1 MEQASRGFEQARVPE
16 RLICRRNG
24 QIGRA
29 LAQFGQQA
37 GEFCQPDRASELIGD
52 ASLLQEQAQDIDEWL
67 IRQLS
72 PGLQSSPHQY
82 VGPLRLCPAE
92 KFAGQAR
99 FADPGF
105 SLEQDQLR
113 LSRLRAL
120 VTLDQGAELGCSS
133 QERALQQVRRW
144 LSWQSVRRPE
154 MANLRRTG
162 RSSVTNAFG
171 QRNGLG
177 FRLDLQ
183 FVGQDSTATG
193 VRA

>member
-1 MEQASRGFEQARVPE
+1 MVSEH
-16 RLICRRNG
+16 LIRRRNG
-24 QIGRA
+24 QIGIA
-29 LAQFGQQA
+29 VAQFGQQA
-37 GEFCQPDRASELIGD
+37 GEFGQPDSAQEITEGRF
-52 ASLLQEQAQDIDEWL
+52 LLQEQAQDIDEGL

-72 PGLQSSPHQY
+72 PGLQSSPHQHI
-82 VGPLRLCPAE
+82 GPLRLCPAE